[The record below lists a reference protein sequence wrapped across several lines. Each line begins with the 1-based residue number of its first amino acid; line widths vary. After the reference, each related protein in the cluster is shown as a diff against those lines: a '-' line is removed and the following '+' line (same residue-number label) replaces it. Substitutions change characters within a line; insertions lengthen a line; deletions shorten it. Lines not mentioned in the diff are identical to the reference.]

1 MKEFTV
7 DSINYLSC
15 EFGIEFVIALYT
27 NGGESNFNKPFLHF
41 NVKKKY
47 IYIYISKT
55 HSQFD
60 CKHWI
65 LDTGLAA

>member
-1 MKEFTV
+1 M

-15 EFGIEFVIALYT
+15 EFGIEFEIALYT

-41 NVKKKY
+41 NVKKN

-60 CKHWI
+60 CRHRFSS
-65 LDTGLAA
+65 LNS

>member
-1 MKEFTV
+1 M

-15 EFGIEFVIALYT
+15 EFGIEFEIALYT
-27 NGGESNFNKPFLHF
+27 NRGESNFNKPFLHF
-41 NVKKKY
+41 NVKK

-60 CKHWI
+60 CRHRFSS
-65 LDTGLAA
+65 LNS

>member
-1 MKEFTV
+1 M

-15 EFGIEFVIALYT
+15 EFGIEFEIALYT

-47 IYIYISKT
+47 IYIYIYPKL
-55 HSQFD
+55 
-60 CKHWI
+60 I
-65 LDTGLAA
+65 LNLTVNIEY